1 MASRYKK
8 HGISF
13 AYPERW
19 DLAENLEPDQV
30 TISLS
35 SPGTSF
41 LTICLFQDRP
51 DPAEVAEATLEAF
64 RDEYTELDIYPVKAK
79 VGRRPA
85 VAWDLE
91 FFCLELTNSARI
103 RAFRAPRF
111 TCLVLFQGTDQE
123 FEKTEETFR
132 KIARSIRCR
141 GTAHDLPESDET
153 DSDDEEEDIAGD
165 VADDTDD

>member
-1 MASRYKK
+1 MAAHYKK
-8 HGISF
+8 HGISL

-19 DLAENLEPDQV
+19 ELSEQLEPGQV
-30 TISLS
+30 TISLI
-35 SPGTSF
+35 SPQTSF

-51 DPAEVAEATLEAF
+51 DPEEVAEAALQAF
-64 RDEYTELDIYPVKAK
+64 REEYTELDIYPVKAK

-103 RAFRAPRF
+103 RAFRAPEF
-111 TCLVLFQGTDQE
+111 TCLLLFQGTDQE
-123 FEKTEETFR
+123 FERTEETFL

-141 GTAHDLPESDET
+141 GTDGPAAD
-153 DSDDEEEDIAGD
+153 
-165 VADDTDD
+165 ADDADRDEHDPDDSAD

>member
-19 DLAENLEPDQV
+19 ELAENLEPDQV
-30 TISLS
+30 TISLT

-51 DPAEVAEATLEAF
+51 DPAEVAEATLDAF
-64 RDEYTELDIYPVKAK
+64 REEYTELDIYPVKAK

-85 VAWDLE
+85 IAWDLE

-123 FEKTEETFR
+123 FEKTEETFH

-141 GTAHDLPESDET
+141 GAGDELPG
-153 DSDDEEEDIAGD
+153 SDDM
-165 VADDTDD
+165 ADDADEDDEGDNEDDTAE

>member
-1 MASRYKK
+1 MASHYKK
-8 HGISF
+8 HGIAL

-19 DLAENLEPDQV
+19 ELSEHLEPGQV
-30 TISLS
+30 TISLI

-51 DPAEVAEATLEAF
+51 DPEEVAEAALQAF
-64 RDEYTELDIYPVKAK
+64 RDEYTELDIYPTRAQ

-85 VAWDLE
+85 ISWDLE

-111 TCLVLFQGTDQE
+111 TCLLLFQGTDQE
-123 FEKTEETFR
+123 FERTEDTFL

-141 GTAHDLPESDET
+141 GTDGPSAET
-153 DSDDEEEDIAGD
+153 DDDDSPEDN
-165 VADDTDD
+165 DD

>member
-1 MASRYKK
+1 MASQYKK
-8 HGISF
+8 HGISL

-19 DLAENLEPDQV
+19 ELAEHLEPGQV
-30 TISLS
+30 TISLT

-51 DPAEVAEATLEAF
+51 DPEEVAEAALQAF
-64 RDEYTELDIYPVKAK
+64 RDEYTELDIYPTKAK

-85 VAWDLE
+85 ISWDLE

-103 RAFRAPRF
+103 RAFLAPRF
-111 TCLVLFQGTDQE
+111 TCLLLFQGTDQE
-123 FEKTEETFR
+123 FERTEETFL

-141 GTAHDLPESDET
+141 GTDGPSAET
-153 DSDDEEEDIAGD
+153 DDDDSPEDN
-165 VADDTDD
+165 DD